1 MSVSDYDSR
10 DLLEGSRRTSL
21 AEREGGGPYG
31 DPPGPWVLP
40 GVSLEAVPPP
50 RFLGLSWGR
59 GPGRLQPVVIV
70 GAGAPGDYSWWSL
83 SGPGPRAT
91 TAGPGVLPG
100 GGRDYN
106 GYPFTTFLGIC

>member
-10 DLLEGSRRTSL
+10 DLLEGSRWTSL

-70 GAGAPGDYSWWSL
+70 GAGAPGDYSRWSL